1 MNFLLNNNYSPKQ
14 IIMDRWPSSLKK
26 CGFGLTCPLMSNF
39 KRNVIFSAVVVFI
52 LFLAFRYYGA
62 IEGFLSTFL
71 DSLTSI
77 AVGAVMA
84 YVMNLPM
91 TFFETRILKK
101 VRKGRRVLSILLS
114 IFVVVIIVALIF
126 SYIIPRFIESLT
138 LLINSLPLFL
148 SDLSELASDNL
159 DPYIESLSTYLKP
172 LENLRAFL
180 TERRDIIVSEIF
192 NLVGSLLGL
201 IVSLVLSLAFA
212 IYMLAGKERII
223 EVGRRLMNAYL
234 GRKRSD
240 SALAVL
246 SKANSI
252 FKRFFVGQLTEATI
266 LGSLSAAGMIILRLP
281 YAGAIGAL
289 IAVTALIPIAGAW
302 IGAIVGAIMIFP
314 ISPVKSLVFLIF
326 LLILQQTEN
335 NVIYPR
341 VVGSSIGLPGI
352 WVLAA
357 ITIGGGIGGV
367 AGMLVAVPT
376 VALIVALVSEDAEK
390 RLNERESNFADSL

>member
-1 MNFLLNNNYSPKQ
+1 
-14 IIMDRWPSSLKK
+14 
-26 CGFGLTCPLMSNF
+26 MSNF

-201 IVSLVLSLAFA
+201 
-212 IYMLAGKERII
+212 
-223 EVGRRLMNAYL
+223 
-234 GRKRSD
+234 

>member
-1 MNFLLNNNYSPKQ
+1 
-14 IIMDRWPSSLKK
+14 
-26 CGFGLTCPLMSNF
+26 MSNF

-101 VRKGRRVLSILLS
+101 VGKGRRVLSILLS

-159 DPYIESLSTYLKP
+159 DPYIESLSAYLKP